1 MSTTLSTEGAA
12 DKARDTNRT
21 IVIPFEA
28 LGLDT
33 AIPEAVRALAETTV
47 TETREAYERSKT
59 VLETGLETLER
70 SFDAIG
76 HTSVTLNRK
85 VIEIAHR
92 NVGSGFD
99 LAKSLAGA
107 KNLAENLELQAAYWR
122 KQFGV
127 LMAQAEEL
135 RALSTKMT
143 TDAAEPIEQYTTH
156 QAEELRALSAKMATN
171 AAEAIKQRPTHSA
184 DKLSKAS

>member
-1 MSTTLSTEGAA
+1 
-12 DKARDTNRT
+12 
-21 IVIPFEA
+21 
-28 LGLDT
+28 
-33 AIPEAVRALAETTV
+33 V
-47 TETREAYERSKT
+47 TKTREAYERSKT
-59 VLETGLETLER
+59 VLETGLERLER

-76 HTSVTLNRK
+76 HSSVTLNRK

-92 NVGSGFD
+92 NVSSGFD

-135 RALSTKMT
+135 RALSTKTT
-143 TDAAEPIEQYTTH
+143 TDAAEPIEQCTTH
-156 QAEELRALSAKMATN
+156 QAEELRALSDKMATN
-171 AAEAIKQRPTHSA
+171 AAEAIKQRATHSA

>member
-1 MSTTLSTEGAA
+1 MSTTLSTEAAA
-12 DKARDTNRT
+12 DKARDANGT

-33 AIPEAVRALAETTV
+33 AIPEAARALAETTV

-76 HTSVTLNRK
+76 HTSVALNRK

-92 NVGSGFD
+92 NVSSGFD

-107 KNLAENLELQAAYWR
+107 KTLAENLELQAAYWR

-135 RALSTKMT
+135 RAPSTKM

-171 AAEAIKQRPTHSA
+171 AAEPIKQGATHAA